1 MSRPVIR
8 LPVLFALAVPPLALS
23 LGCGGGPTSASGTAS
38 LPAVVSGPLALAGV
52 NVVTMDHP
60 NALLRDRTVVIRD
73 GRIER
78 IAPDDVE
85 LGADVEK
92 IEAEG
97 LFVLPGL
104 VDMHVHLT
112 EEDVPAYLEAGVTT
126 VRDLWGWSEVARIR
140 DEVRA
145 GSIRGPRVLAASPGL
160 DGDPPARPQ
169 SWIVVDPAEADGLVA
184 GFVTEGWDFIK
195 LYQNLSLAV
204 YRALTDAAARR
215 GIIPVGHVP
224 TAVPLDT
231 ALRRQRS
238 IEHLE
243 GYDKALTGRRLRAF
257 ASWAE
262 VNDPDGTAITGLA
275 RRTAQAGVWNCPTL
289 LVAAR
294 ALENN
299 LSPRERDRA
308 VESRRAM
315 VWALHQEG
323 ARILAGTDGG
333 LPVVPAGSLTEELVE
348 LTRAGLT
355 PYDALRAATANAAEF
370 LGLEQEIGRIFE
382 GARADL
388 VVLEA
393 NPLDD
398 VRATERPVGIVLA
411 GEWLRA
417 DAIR

>member
-1 MSRPVIR
+1 
-8 LPVLFALAVPPLALS
+8 
-23 LGCGGGPTSASGTAS
+23 
-38 LPAVVSGPLALAGV
+38 
-52 NVVTMDHP
+52 MDDP
-60 NALLRDRTVVIRD
+60 NTLLRDRTVVIRD

-78 IAPDDVE
+78 IAPAE
-85 LGADVEK
+85 AEFGADVER

-97 LFVLPGL
+97 LFLLPGL

-112 EEDVPAYLEAGVTT
+112 EDDVPAYLRAGVTT
-126 VRDLWGWSEVARIR
+126 VRDLWGWSEVGRIR
-140 DEVRA
+140 DQARA
-145 GSIRGPRVLAASPGL
+145 GTLRAPRVLAASPGL

-169 SWIVVDPAEADGLVA
+169 SWIVVDPAEAEGLVA
-184 GFVTEGWDFIK
+184 RFVEEGWDFLK
-195 LYQNLSLAV
+195 LYQNLSLPV
-204 YRALTDAAARR
+204 YRALTDAAALR
-215 GIIPVGHVP
+215 GIVPVGHVP

-231 ALRRQRS
+231 ALARQRS

-262 VNDPDGTAITGLA
+262 VEDPDGTAMTALA
-275 RRTAQAGVWNCPTL
+275 LATAEARVWNCPTL

-294 ALENN
+294 ALENH
-299 LSPRERDRA
+299 LSPPARDRA

-315 VWALHQEG
+315 VRALHREG

-333 LPVVPAGSLTEELVE
+333 LPVVPAGSLAQELVE

-355 PYDALRAATANAAEF
+355 PYEALRAATVDAAEF
-370 LGLEQEIGRIFE
+370 LGLEEEIGRIFE

-388 VVLEA
+388 VLLEA

-398 VRATERPVGIVLA
+398 IRATERPVGIVLA